1 MAVQTTKNAALF
13 CNGNQ
18 LGKVT
23 SASLNISQEAME
35 TTTVEKFY
43 RTFLPG
49 LRSATAS
56 ITLLYD
62 PDDTYSVTLLNS
74 VLNGAL
80 VTLMF
85 VISTVLNK
93 SITVTAFVTESSTP
107 FAIREAVAVSLSLQ
121 ITGTITQS
129 L

>member
-13 CNGNQ
+13 CNGNR
-18 LGKVT
+18 LGRVT
-23 SASLNISQEAME
+23 SASLDISQEAME
-35 TTTVEKFY
+35 TTTVEKYF

-49 LRSATAS
+49 LKSATATVT
-56 ITLLYD
+56 ILYD
-62 PDDTYSVTLLNS
+62 PDDTNAVALLNS

-93 SITVTAFVTESSTP
+93 SITVTAFVTQSSMP

-121 ITGTITQS
+121 ITGTVTQS